1 MFKGAKKKLGSEEKD
16 ILIMP
21 STKNLSAVIN
31 KLGLLIFV
39 AFVIVAGYLTG
50 LGIFL
55 WGTWYIGIG
64 VFSVTFLF
72 ARIFDHF
79 TRTKGERKGY
89 IKTDRKTAREL
100 MGVERAYAKLS
111 EEDRALYKG
120 YLEGAYYGDATP
132 LKVIEFF
139 DHKLQEAHK
148 FAAETP
154 RYIDTMIEAE
164 LPKE

>member
-16 ILIMP
+16 VLIMP

-31 KLGLLIFV
+31 NLVLLIFI
-39 AFVIVAGYLTG
+39 AFVIVTGYLTG

-55 WGTWYIGIG
+55 WGTWYVGIG
-64 VFSVTFLF
+64 LFSVTFLF

-89 IKTDRKTAREL
+89 IKTDRKTANQL
-100 MGVERAYAKLS
+100 INVERAYAKLS
-111 EEDRALYKG
+111 KEDQALYKN

-132 LKVIEFF
+132 AKVIDFF

-148 FAAETP
+148 LQAEAP
-154 RYIDTMIEAE
+154 KYIDVMIESE